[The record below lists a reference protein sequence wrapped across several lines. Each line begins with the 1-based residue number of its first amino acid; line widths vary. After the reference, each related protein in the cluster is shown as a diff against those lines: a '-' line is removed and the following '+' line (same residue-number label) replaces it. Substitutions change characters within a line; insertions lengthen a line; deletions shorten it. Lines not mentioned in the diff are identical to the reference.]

1 MFQSIERRPPDPI
14 LGLTATFK
22 KDSNP
27 NKVDLGAGVYK
38 EESGNT
44 PIISAIKKAEQKLWE
59 TEDSKSY
66 IAQAGPEGF
75 NRQMA
80 SMVLGENNTALND
93 QRACSVLTPGGSG
106 ALRVIAEFVSAN
118 FPNTRTW
125 ISTPTWANHVPLLGT
140 AGLDLVEYP
149 YYNYDKHEID
159 IDQMMDTQ
167 KQATVGDLVLVH
179 GCCHNP
185 CGGDLSKEQW
195 QAFAEAAEKQGFTP
209 FVDLAYQGLGDGLE
223 EDVYGLRLLTE
234 KLPEVLVA
242 ASCSK
247 NFGLYRERTGAVV
260 MVGESAEQV
269 SASASQ
275 ILSTARQIYSMPPS
289 HGAALVDIVLSDA
302 ELKQEWLDELT
313 GMRERINGLRSQLV
327 AKLKDAGVDQD
338 FSFIERE
345 KGMFSFLGLSPEQV
359 QTLIDDYSIYMVKS
373 SRINVAGISN
383 SNIDYLVES
392 IAKVL

>member
-22 KDSNP
+22 KDTNP

-38 EESGNT
+38 NESGNT

-75 NRQMA
+75 NRHMA
-80 SMVLGENNTALND
+80 SMVLGENSAAIND

-125 ISTPTWANHVPLLGT
+125 ISSPTWANHIPLLGS
-140 AGLDLVEYP
+140 AGLNLVEYP

-159 IDQMMDTQ
+159 IDQMMDTL
-167 KQATVGDLVLVH
+167 KQATAGDLVLVH

-223 EDVYGLRLLTE
+223 EDVYGVRLLTE
-234 KLPEVLVA
+234 KLPEVIIA
-242 ASCSK
+242 SSCSK
-247 NFGLYRERTGAVV
+247 NFGLYRERTGAVI
-260 MVGESAEQV
+260 MVGESADQI

-275 ILSTARQIYSMPPS
+275 LLSTARQIYSMPPS
-289 HGAALVDIVLSDA
+289 HGAAMVEMVLSEP
-302 ELKQEWLDELT
+302 ELKQEWLMELT
-313 GMRERINGLRSQLV
+313 EMRERINGLRSQLV
-327 AKLKDAGVDQD
+327 AKFKEIGVDQD

-359 QTLIDDYSIYMVKS
+359 QTLGDDYSIYMVKS

-383 SNIDYLVES
+383 SNIDYLAES

>member
-22 KDSNP
+22 KDTNP

-38 EESGNT
+38 NESGNT

-75 NRQMA
+75 NRHMA
-80 SMVLGENNTALND
+80 SMVLGENSAAIND

-125 ISTPTWANHVPLLGT
+125 ISSPTWANHIPLLGS
-140 AGLDLVEYP
+140 AGLNLVEYP

-159 IDQMMDTQ
+159 IDQMMDTL
-167 KQATVGDLVLVH
+167 KQATAGDLVLVH

-223 EDVYGLRLLTE
+223 EDVYGVRLLTE
-234 KLPEVLVA
+234 KLPEVIIA
-242 ASCSK
+242 SSCSK
-247 NFGLYRERTGAVV
+247 NFGLYRERTGAVI
-260 MVGESAEQV
+260 MLGESADQI

-275 ILSTARQIYSMPPS
+275 LLSTARQIYSMPPS
-289 HGAALVDIVLSDA
+289 HGAAMVEMVLSEPA
-302 ELKQEWLDELT
+302 
-313 GMRERINGLRSQLV
+313 
-327 AKLKDAGVDQD
+327 QD
-338 FSFIERE
+338 LNPE
-345 KGMFSFLGLSPEQV
+345 KKTCLFLFQ
-359 QTLIDDYSIYMVKS
+359 
-373 SRINVAGISN
+373 
-383 SNIDYLVES
+383 
-392 IAKVL
+392 

>member
-22 KDSNP
+22 KDTNP
-27 NKVDLGAGVYK
+27 NKIDLGAGVYK
-38 EESGNT
+38 DESGNT

-59 TEDSKSY
+59 KEDSKSY

-75 NRQMA
+75 IRHMA
-80 SMVLGENNTALND
+80 TMILGENSAALND
-93 QRACSVLTPGGSG
+93 QRACSILTPGGSG
-106 ALRVIAEFVSAN
+106 ALRVTAEFVAAN

-125 ISTPTWANHVPLLGT
+125 VITPTWANHIPLLGT
-140 AGLDLVEYP
+140 AGLNLVEYP
-149 YYNYDKHEID
+149 YYNYEKHEID
-159 IDQMMDTQ
+159 IDRMMDTL
-167 KQATVGDLVLVH
+167 KQATAGDLVLVH

-223 EDVYGLRLLTE
+223 EDAYGIRLLAE
-234 KLPEVLVA
+234 KLPEVIIA
-242 ASCSK
+242 SSCSK
-247 NFGLYRERTGAVV
+247 NFGIYRERTGAVTI
-260 MVGESAEQV
+260 VGESADQV
-269 SASASQ
+269 SASATQ
-275 ILSTARQIYSMPPS
+275 ILSTARQIYSLPPA
-289 HGAALVDIVLSDA
+289 HGAAMVEIVLSDPA
-302 ELKQEWLDELT
+302 LKEEWLNELT
-313 GMRERINGLRSQLV
+313 EMRERINVLRSLLV
-327 AKLKDAGVDQD
+327 TKLKEVGIERD

-359 QTLIDDYSIYMVKS
+359 ETLINDYSIYLVKS

-383 SNIDYLVES
+383 SNIDYLTQS
-392 IAKVL
+392 IAKVI